1 MEEMIAAT
9 SYWVEEIGNKDLE
22 HYLND
27 PSGCRIAAFRKKA
40 AVRHLRNC
48 TMSSPHD
55 DRLSPICWTWP

>member
-9 SYWVEEIGNKDLE
+9 SYWVEEINKDLE
-22 HYLND
+22 HYRND

-40 AVRHLRNC
+40 AVRHLRNS